1 MSSSTFLQG
10 LMTFDKDTINAE
22 MVELLEA
29 YLSMPDYTLEGAK
42 KVRVLVR

>member
-22 MVELLEA
+22 MVEFLEV
-29 YLSMPDYTLEGAK
+29 YMRMPDYTLEGAK
-42 KVRVLVR
+42 KVCRY